1 MNTGLAR
8 RRKPRRLKS
17 EINVVPY
24 IDVMLVLL
32 VIFMVTAPLLT
43 LNFEVELPQ
52 SSAASPL
59 DGGNTQKSPVIV
71 TVLADGQLSLKL
83 PEADTPEFMDKATLQ
98 NYLTA
103 LAAQNPNLRVIVA
116 ADGTAVYQHII
127 STLDVIREAGIEKVG
142 LPSQ

>member
-43 LNFEVELPQ
+43 LNFEVELPASNAPQLQ
-52 SSAASPL
+52 SKQ
-59 DGGNTQKSPVIV
+59 NPVVIS
-71 TVLADGQLSLKL
+71 VLADGRLSLTL
-83 PEADTPEFMDKATLQ
+83 PEDDKPQFMDESTLEK
-98 NYLTA
+98 YLSA
-103 LAAQNPNLRVIVA
+103 LVVQNPDLQPLVA
-116 ADGTAVYQHII
+116 ADRNAAYQSVIKA
-127 STLDVIREAGIEKVG
+127 TDVLRRSGIKKVG
-142 LPSQ
+142 LPAMSGNP

>member
-43 LNFEVELPQ
+43 LNFEVELPASNAPQLQ
-52 SSAASPL
+52 SKQNPI
-59 DGGNTQKSPVIV
+59 VIS
-71 TVLADGQLSLKL
+71 VLADGRLSLTL
-83 PEADTPEFMDKATLQ
+83 PEDNNPQFMDESTLE
-98 NYLTA
+98 NYLVA
-103 LAAQNPNLRVIVA
+103 LAAQNPDLQPLVA
-116 ADGTAVYQHII
+116 ADRNAAYQSVIKA
-127 STLDVIREAGIEKVG
+127 TDVLRRAGIKKVG
-142 LPSQ
+142 LPAMSGN